1 MHRLRGAAMLLVVT
15 AAANTT
21 KTPNNRSLAAV
32 VEDAMKASVKQ
43 YGQVKTTKDAQQ
55 IVRDIFSVPSKEEE
69 NLGKILILNGKVFA
83 NRHEGKVYGHLVNTA
98 RALMEKNDVG
108 NLAYLHE
115 SGASGRCATNK
126 DGKKITNL
134 PSTLIAR
141 DGYSSNR
148 CGVLV
153 PNPYFGNLDHRQRE
167 DDRLLRAAALNE
179 YDARRPRAFWRGHL
193 RQMRSCHTKEGVLY
207 DKNEKPWKVHRFCE
221 RENGNVAR
229 FQGFLLTLR
238 RPDTVRREGPKDRWG
253 KSVV

>member
-1 MHRLRGAAMLLVVT
+1 MCIRDR
-15 AAANTT
+15 
-21 KTPNNRSLAAV
+21 
-32 VEDAMKASVKQ
+32 KASVKQ
-43 YGQVKTTKDAQQ
+43 YAQVKTKEDAAQ
-55 IVRDIFSVPSKEEE
+55 IVRDIFSVPSENEE

-98 RALMEKNDVG
+98 RALMEQNEVG

-115 SGASGRCATNK
+115 SGASGRCATDK

-179 YDARRPRAFWRGHL
+179 YDARTPRAFWRGHL
-193 RQMRSCHTKEGVLY
+193 RQMPVSYTH
-207 DKNEKPWKVHRFCE
+207 
-221 RENGNVAR
+221 
-229 FQGFLLTLR
+229 LTL
-238 RPDTVRREGPKDRWG
+238 PTIC
-253 KSVV
+253 SV